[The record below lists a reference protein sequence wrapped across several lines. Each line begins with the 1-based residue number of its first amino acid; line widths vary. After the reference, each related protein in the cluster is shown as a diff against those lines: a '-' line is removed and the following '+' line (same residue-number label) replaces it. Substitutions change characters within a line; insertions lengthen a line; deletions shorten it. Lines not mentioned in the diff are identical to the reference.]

1 MDEKWMQ
8 RRLRWLTLFCVLISI
23 ALTVGGGIAAALL
36 DNMFKGSLN
45 EQMAAETAQYKANIE
60 RKIDADI
67 QTLATLSSFMEFSNS
82 MDADKFA
89 KSLYESNNQN
99 GFIRMGYFEKD
110 GSGIRVTINGPI
122 EQDLKADQTA
132 PAVYQLIKK
141 AWQGERQFRGLS

>member
-67 QTLATLSSFMEFSNS
+67 QTLATLSVLWSSATPWMRINLLRACMSRIIRTALFEW
-82 MDADKFA
+82 AILK
-89 KSLYESNNQN
+89 
-99 GFIRMGYFEKD
+99 RMGAEY
-110 GSGIRVTINGPI
+110 
-122 EQDLKADQTA
+122 A
-132 PAVYQLIKK
+132 
-141 AWQGERQFRGLS
+141 